1 MIINK
6 VGTLSNVY
14 QSKSVGRYANTQST
28 RAGDDKVIFSNQMQS
43 FSEMLSKLQSTQ
55 DVRQDKVAEF
65 EQKIASGNYNVA
77 AENIAAS
84 ILASRF

>member
-1 MIINK
+1 MVIKN

-14 QSKSVGRYANTQST
+14 QSKQVGRYSSVQTA

-43 FSEMLSKLQSTQ
+43 FSEMLNKLQNTQ

-65 EQKIASGNYNVA
+65 EQKIASGNYNIA

-84 ILASRF
+84 ILTSRF

>member
-1 MIINK
+1 MIIKN

-14 QSKSVGRYANTQST
+14 QSKQVGRYSNIQTA
-28 RAGDDKVIFSNQMQS
+28 RADDDKVIFSNQMQS
-43 FSEMLSKLQSTQ
+43 FSDMLNKLQNTQ

-65 EQKIASGNYNVA
+65 EQKIASGNYNIA

-84 ILASRF
+84 ILTSRF